1 MSMSDP
7 IADMLTRIRNAVL
20 REHKT
25 VVIPSSKIKEN
36 IAKVLKSEGFIT
48 GYEMKPARIGEEIEI
63 SLKYDS
69 KKESIIRKI
78 DRVSKP
84 GLRVHKGAEEIKP
97 VLGGQGIYV
106 VSTSQGVFSDAQCRA
121 KHIGGEIVCSV
132 Y

>member
-7 IADMLTRIRNAVL
+7 IADMLTRIRNAIL
-20 REHKT
+20 REHNSVK
-25 VVIPSSKIKEN
+25 IPSSTIKEN
-36 IAKVLKSEGFIT
+36 ITKVLKSEGFINS
-48 GYEMKPARIGEEIEI
+48 YEIKPARIGEEIEI

-84 GLRVHKGAEEIKP
+84 GLRIFKGAGEIKP
-97 VLGGQGIYV
+97 LLGGQGIYI
-106 VSTSQGVFSDAQCRA
+106 VSTSQGVFSDAQCRT
-121 KHIGGEIVCSV
+121 KHVGGEIICSV